1 MTARCWRMGE
11 GGGGDKQADGDQECG
26 SGLEK
31 TRKKID
37 LISPQPKKD
46 DKKNDAGNNNETK
59 PTTDGEKKPYAGDWD
74 SIAKDASRRF
84 TRSFPRPKHF
94 IVATFEGEKSNVV
107 LDMRAKS
114 QRIRSEMGIYAR
126 FGSMARPKEGR
137 IEDNGYGKII
147 PARSIASVNT
157 QKVI

>member
-1 MTARCWRMGE
+1 MGFHCQ
-11 GGGGDKQADGDQECG
+11 GCI
-26 SGLEK
+26 EK
-31 TRKKID
+31 IH
-37 LISPQPKKD
+37 
-46 DKKNDAGNNNETK
+46 
-59 PTTDGEKKPYAGDWD
+59 
-74 SIAKDASRRF
+74 
-84 TRSFPRPKHF
+84 KHF